1 MRLRNALALGVTA
14 ATTGTAVLALAVGP
28 SSAEHGPSQA
38 SGSGSGSGSGSESGA
53 AVSRAEDEAGSG
65 SDAGSVLNPGS
76 GLGAG
81 PGVGLRADADADAD
95 ADSGFRLR
103 KDSGVGS
110 VVAEPEPEAEADAPA
125 GTGSRA
131 GTGSHLDDRT
141 GIGTEA
147 GTEARPVAESGT
159 GTTQRRQPS
168 PCGEVADP
176 EFPID
181 TRIHRRPGVL
191 VPGAGFRTLE
201 VDLTN
206 TTAEA
211 CRGIHPVL
219 VLTDRDRVLR
229 PEQIRLEFYDS
240 EARRWLPVAF
250 DATEEDENVGAFS
263 GFSGLTV
270 PAGGTVTVSVRL
282 AFREDTAPN
291 EVVVNAAIVQR
302 HGADGEWVGESDD
315 VPLTIGPE
323 GTEENPEANPEANPE
338 RNPETNPEGNPRGNP
353 RPLPDGTTP
362 PESGDTGLPPVPL
375 PPELAHTGPESIAL
389 LAPASG
395 ALLLAGASLV
405 VASRRFRR
413 RPDPTAS

>member
-38 SGSGSGSGSGSESGA
+38 AGSGSGSGSESGA
-53 AVSRAEDEAGSG
+53 GAGTSRSEDEAGSG

-76 GLGAG
+76 GLGTG
-81 PGVGLRADADADAD
+81 PGVGLRADAD
-95 ADSGFRLR
+95 SGFLLR
-103 KDSGVGS
+103 KDSGAGS
-110 VVAEPEPEAEADAPA
+110 VVAEPDADAEADARA
-125 GTGSRA
+125 GTGTGA

-147 GTEARPVAESGT
+147 GTGPRPVAESGT

-168 PCGEVADP
+168 PCGEVTDP
-176 EFPID
+176 AFPID
-181 TRIHRRPGVL
+181 TRIHRSPGVL
-191 VPGAGFRTLE
+191 VPGAGFRALE

-250 DATEEDENVGAFS
+250 EATEEDENVGAFS

-270 PAGGTVTVSVRL
+270 PAGDTVTVSVRL

-302 HGADGEWVGESDD
+302 HGADGDWVGESDD

-323 GTEENPEANPEANPE
+323 GTEENPEANPEST
-338 RNPETNPEGNPRGNP
+338 PETNPEGTPRGNP
-353 RPLPDGTTP
+353 RPVPDGTTP
-362 PESGDTGLPPVPL
+362 PESGDTGRPPVPL

-389 LAPASG
+389 IAPASG
-395 ALLLAGASLV
+395 ALLLTGASLV

-413 RPDPTAS
+413 RPDPRVS